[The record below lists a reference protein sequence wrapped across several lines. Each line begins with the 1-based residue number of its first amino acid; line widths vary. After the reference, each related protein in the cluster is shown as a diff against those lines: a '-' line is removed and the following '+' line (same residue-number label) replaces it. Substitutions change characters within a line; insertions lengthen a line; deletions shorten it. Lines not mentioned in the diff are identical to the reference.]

1 MTGEASEH
9 GKFWYVPT
17 KFERVP
23 GLTRFLFEVYRH
35 RRNNWFGIRD
45 SDWRSTRNIRTCWS
59 ADCVRCGR
67 CRGNRCHGGNLRND
81 SPLADF
87 QCDDRVRSNICGS
100 RLGHCGWNCILV
112 RIQSCPVLPLHAA
125 HNYERYTYSIT
136 MAALIIK
143 SASLLEYWSS
153 KTSYHVVAILLFILV
168 IFIINSRGVKVCTSV
183 PCQS

>member
-1 MTGEASEH
+1 
-9 GKFWYVPT
+9 
-17 KFERVP
+17 
-23 GLTRFLFEVYRH
+23 
-35 RRNNWFGIRD
+35 
-45 SDWRSTRNIRTCWS
+45 
-59 ADCVRCGR
+59 
-67 CRGNRCHGGNLRND
+67 
-81 SPLADF
+81 
-87 QCDDRVRSNICGS
+87 
-100 RLGHCGWNCILV
+100 V

-183 PCQS
+183 PGQS